1 MNQNLLQKWQG
12 KPYYS
17 LSAYLKNTYGKKIK
31 KIAIDGGF
39 TCPNRDGTLDTRG
52 CIFCSAGGSGDF
64 ALPWTSMPGASRC
77 SKTVPLASSS
87 ACPGGAVS
95 PISQYACLGG
105 AASHDVQNRTLE
117 NIEPYIAYFQAYTCT
132 YAPVPYL
139 ERLYRKALDN
149 PAVIGISIATRPDCL
164 PEDVLSLLSG
174 LKADYPGKF
183 IWIELGL
190 QTVHE
195 KTAQYIRRG
204 YPASCFSHAV
214 RQLHQRNI
222 PAIAHVILGLPGE
235 DLEMM
240 LQTVDYI
247 NSLPIMGIKL
257 QLLHVLTGTD
267 LAKDYRSGLFS
278 ALSMDDYLEIL
289 IACICRLSP
298 DTVIH
303 RVTGDGPREL
313 LIAPL
318 WSRDKKRVLNGLH
331 RRMRLENAYQGKNYN
346 MENYKIQERNS
357 IL

>member
-64 ALPWTSMPGASRC
+64 ALPWTSMPQASQR
-77 SKTVPLASSS
+77 SKAAPPASNS

-95 PISQYACLGG
+95 PISQYMCPGG

-214 RQLHQRNI
+214 RQLRQRAI

-247 NSLPIMGIKL
+247 NSLPIAGIKL

-267 LAKDYRSGLFS
+267 LAKDYQDGLFS

-289 IACICRLSP
+289 IACIYRLSP

-318 WSRDKKRVLNGLH
+318 WSRDKKRVLNSLH
-331 RRMRLENAYQGKNYN
+331 RRMRLENAYQGKDYN